1 MCRSFAA
8 LSALA
13 LVSAVSTAALASHWT
28 ISGGIEGRT
37 SLRFN
42 LAECVEND
50 EYKFVWTANQI
61 QQPLRLT
68 NDYRTE
74 IRTSNDS
81 SQACDYQSTGDNCT
95 VVSAASSWTPVSPAT
110 FSATLA
116 LQSHFFADG
125 GCIGTGSRRAV
136 LFLKD
141 EQPLIP
147 GGTVE
152 PVMRGEILFNFDFDP
167 PAAPAPPTVSTGDQG
182 LNVSWEGSTR
192 DAGVSRKVRV
202 YFSAVPGLLTG
213 TPNCDSG
220 SYRTSC
226 AFVGPFTGG
235 QARISGLTNGETVYV
250 AIAELDDYDNLG
262 PVSLAV
268 PGSPQDVSDY
278 FEHYANSG
286 GTEKGGFCFIATA
299 AFGSYWHPLVSSL
312 RRFRDQVLAQSAWG
326 RDFISFYY
334 SWSPALAEVIEDTP
348 HLRALF
354 RIVLAPIAV
363 AAWFVVDLVW
373 WQQLSLLA
381 FAWLALRFLRRFFRR
396 VRSLARS
403 GRTSGGLRVVQR
415 IPAAVWVLAVLG
427 GWMLFD
433 APAARAETESPR
445 NFFLELK
452 VGGIAPEM
460 DRRAGP
466 VGTLAPFAKIFGD
479 GTRTMSGLELEYQI
493 IKDKGSFG
501 VSAAMNFFQ
510 AVGRG
515 LLADSAQASP
525 ETTVLN
531 VMPFQVN
538 AVYRWDV
545 PMRKHGVPFVP
556 YVKAGFDWYLW
567 WILNGAGNV
576 SSFTDKR
583 GEKRRGL
590 GGTFGIHASL
600 GLQFQLD
607 VIDRR
612 MQRAFDE
619 EVGVNHSYLFAEVVF
634 SRVDDFNQGSLNFS
648 AIYFFTGLAL
658 EF

>member
-1 MCRSFAA
+1 MRRSLAA
-8 LSALA
+8 LFLLVLA
-13 LVSAVSTAALASHWT
+13 GLAPRVARASHWILT
-28 ISGGIEGRT
+28 GAIEGRT

-42 LAECVEND
+42 RAECLKND
-50 EYKFVWTANQI
+50 EFRFVWTANQI

-81 SQACDYQSTGDNCT
+81 SQACDYQSTTDNCT
-95 VVSAASSWTPVSPAT
+95 VVSAAASWTPTSPAT
-110 FSATLA
+110 FSSTLA
-116 LQSHFFADG
+116 LRSHFFVDG
-125 GCIGTGSRRAV
+125 GCAGAGSRRAV

-152 PVMRGEILFNFDFDP
+152 PVMRGEVTISFDFEP
-167 PAAPAPPTVSTGDQG
+167 PLAPAPPDVSTGDQG
-182 LNVSWEGSTR
+182 LNVSWGGVTR
-192 DAGVSRKVRV
+192 DAGTTRKFKV
-202 YFSAVPGLLTG
+202 YFSAQQGKLTG
-213 TPNCDSG
+213 TPVCDSG
-220 SYRTSC
+220 SYKTSC

-235 QARISGLTNGETVYV
+235 QARLGGLANGETVYV
-250 AIAELDDYDNLG
+250 ALAELDDYDNEG

-268 PGSPQDVSDY
+268 PGVPQDVSDF
-278 FEHYANSG
+278 FEEYAASG
-286 GTEKGGFCFIATA
+286 GREKGGFCFIATA
-299 AFGSYWHPLVSSL
+299 AYGSYWHPFVGSL
-312 RRFRDQVLAQSAWG
+312 RRFRDSVLGQSEWG

-334 SWSPALAEVIEDTP
+334 GWSPALAEVIEDTP
-348 HLRALF
+348 HLRAMF
-354 RIVLAPIAV
+354 RVLLAPLAI
-363 AAWFVVDLVW
+363 AAWFIVDLSW
-373 WQQLSLLA
+373 WEKLLVLA
-381 FAWLALRFLRRFFRR
+381 LAWLALRAARTFFRR
-396 VRSLARS
+396 LGAHG
-403 GRTSGGLRVVQR
+403 GRRG
-415 IPAAVWVLAVLG
+415 
-427 GWMLFD
+427 
-433 APAARAETESPR
+433 PAARKVLVAMGLLAALGAWMVMDAPSAHAEPESPR

-452 VGGIAPEM
+452 VGGITPDM

-479 GTRTMSGLELEYQI
+479 GMRTMAGLELEYQI

-515 LLADSAQASP
+515 VLAASGQQSP
-525 ETTVLN
+525 ETTVMN

-545 PMRKHGVPFVP
+545 PMRKHGVPLVP

-567 WILNGAGNV
+567 WITNGAGNV
-576 SSFTDKR
+576 SSFTD
-583 GEKRRGL
+583 GNGAKRRGL

-612 MQRAFDE
+612 MQKAFDE

-634 SRVDDFNQGSLNFS
+634 SRVDDFNQGSFNFS
-648 AIYFFTGLAL
+648 SIYFFTGLAL